1 MLYLKLLLFAVA
13 ITAIIMVIYA
23 IKGKQKDKTD
33 FNIETDPEK
42 YKKIKEEGIYNAY
55 KQENEK

>member
-1 MLYLKLLLFAVA
+1 MLYLKLLLFAIA

-23 IKGKQKDKTD
+23 IKRKQNDNTD
-33 FNIETDPEK
+33 FRIETDPEK
-42 YKKIKEEGIYNAY
+42 YKKMKEEGIYNAY

>member
-1 MLYLKLLLFAVA
+1 MLYVKLLLFAIA

-23 IKGKQKDKTD
+23 IKRKQNDNTD
-33 FNIETDPEK
+33 FRIETDPEK
-42 YKKIKEEGIYNAY
+42 YKKMKEEGIYNAY

>member
-23 IKGKQKDKTD
+23 TKRKQNDQTD
-33 FNIETDPEK
+33 FRIETDPEK
-42 YKKIKEEGIYNAY
+42 YKKMKEEGIYNAY

>member
-23 IKGKQKDKTD
+23 IKRKQKDNRD
-33 FNIETDPEK
+33 FSVETDSEK
-42 YKKIKEEGIYNAY
+42 YKKMKPSCTVLHN
-55 KQENEK
+55 KDMNKT

>member
-1 MLYLKLLLFAVA
+1 LLFAVA

-23 IKGKQKDKTD
+23 IKRKQKDKTD
-33 FNIETDPEK
+33 FNIETNPEK
-42 YKKIKEEGIYNAY
+42 YKKMKEEGIYNAY

>member
-23 IKGKQKDKTD
+23 IKRKQKDKTD

>member
-23 IKGKQKDKTD
+23 IKRKQKDKTD
-33 FNIETDPEK
+33 FNIKTNPEK

-55 KQENEK
+55 KQGNEK

>member
-23 IKGKQKDKTD
+23 IKGKQKDNTD
-33 FNIETDPEK
+33 FRIETNPEK
-42 YKKIKEEGIYNAY
+42 YKKIKDEGIYNAY

>member
-23 IKGKQKDKTD
+23 IKRKQNDKTD
-33 FNIETDPEK
+33 FRIETDPEK

>member
-1 MLYLKLLLFAVA
+1 MLYLRLLLFAVA

-23 IKGKQKDKTD
+23 IKRKQKDKTD
-33 FNIETDPEK
+33 FNIETNPEK
-42 YKKIKEEGIYNAY
+42 YKKMKKEGIYNAY

>member
-23 IKGKQKDKTD
+23 IKRKQKNNTD
-33 FNIETDPEK
+33 FSVETDPEK
-42 YKKIKEEGIYNAY
+42 YKKMKEEGIYNAY

>member
-13 ITAIIMVIYA
+13 IIAIIMVIYA
-23 IKGKQKDKTD
+23 IKRKQNDKTD
-33 FNIETDPEK
+33 FKIETNPEK
-42 YKKIKEEGIYNAY
+42 YKKIKEEGIYIAY

>member
-1 MLYLKLLLFAVA
+1 MLYLRLLLFAVA

-23 IKGKQKDKTD
+23 IKRKQKDKTD
-33 FNIETDPEK
+33 FNIETNPEK
-42 YKKIKEEGIYNAY
+42 YKKMKEEGIYNAY